1 MSGLL
6 ALDSGECEYINE
18 YNRNDYLY
26 SIPERDS
33 VINCKSLDIEQIRI
47 RLSHLAKYVT
57 KIFPQFPKIFQILI
71 QNLHLGYGEFF
82 ADKFAVEKD

>member
-57 KIFPQFPKIFQILI
+57 KNFSSISENISNFNSKFTFRIWRILCR
-71 QNLHLGYGEFF
+71 
-82 ADKFAVEKD
+82 